1 MTMVLTGRALTSH
14 ILPNTSFLQ
23 ALVASLVRV
32 LIMTRPGMVN
42 LPVMVTSFVQISA
55 RLLMIEDATVLNLV
69 LGAFIAVF
77 MGAML
82 QVG

>member
-1 MTMVLTGRALTSH
+1 MATRYYNNRIHYSTRCRRKGKSIAALLSVLCTC
-14 ILPNTSFLQ
+14 
-23 ALVASLVRV
+23 
-32 LIMTRPGMVN
+32 
-42 LPVMVTSFVQISA
+42 
-55 RLLMIEDATVLNLV
+55 EDATVLNLV